1 MKKRKPY
8 NKLMEDGL
16 IMLIRLYQYMFS
28 TLFGP
33 CCRFT
38 PSCSSYALLSIRRFG
53 VIEGA
58 LLIFRRLA
66 KCHPFH
72 PGGYDPVP
80 ESIKKY

>member
-1 MKKRKPY
+1 MKKGTTY
-8 NKLMEDGL
+8 KLMEDGL
-16 IMLIRLYQYMFS
+16 IILIRLYQHTFS
-28 TLFGP
+28 TLLGP

-53 VIEGA
+53 VIEGVF
-58 LLIFRRLA
+58 LMSKRLA

-80 ESIKKY
+80 ESIKKS

>member
-1 MKKRKPY
+1 MKKKTTY
-8 NKLMEDGL
+8 KLMEDGL
-16 IMLIRLYQYMFS
+16 TILIRLYQHTFS

-38 PSCSSYALLSIRRFG
+38 PSCSSYALLSIKRFG
-53 VIEGA
+53 VIEGV
-58 LLIFRRLA
+58 LLIFKRLT

-80 ESIKKY
+80 EIIKKS

>member
-1 MKKRKPY
+1 MKKGTTY
-8 NKLMEDGL
+8 KLMGDGL
-16 IMLIRLYQYMFS
+16 IILIRFYQHTFS
-28 TLFGP
+28 TLLGP

-53 VIEGA
+53 VIEGVF
-58 LLIFRRLA
+58 LMFKRLA

-80 ESIKKY
+80 ESIKKS